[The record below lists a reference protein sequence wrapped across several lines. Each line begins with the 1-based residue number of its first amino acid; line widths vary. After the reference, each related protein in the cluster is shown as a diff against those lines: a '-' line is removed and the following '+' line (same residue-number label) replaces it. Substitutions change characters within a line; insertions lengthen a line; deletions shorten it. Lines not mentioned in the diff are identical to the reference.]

1 MEKAKKLFIDL
12 LADDKAE
19 TIFNENFREIQLTV
33 VDYQYLRYIYN
44 KPEHSLSIDK
54 EFQKLFKT
62 FYIMHRYTS
71 DKFSDSFFN
80 VMDEIKSKKLL
91 DLDAVQ
97 ITKSLADID
106 NKWYFSF
113 VTKMLNLEDDEKFP
127 IYDQMVGKV
136 CGLKDSSKYENKEAK
151 FSDWYNKIKAIYSD
165 LLNGEYKEHT
175 TKIISLFRKTFN
187 CQYEKE
193 LSDMRIMDILFWQL
207 GKTLIT
213 SATKAQTLS
222 KENRAAKV
230 LNNKEYDVE
239 TKIALLSKIGLKR
252 MDIID
257 KGFDKEAVFE
267 WFYKNK

>member
-1 MEKAKKLFIDL
+1 MEKAKELFISL
-12 LADDKAE
+12 LAENKAE

-33 VDYQYLRYIYN
+33 VDYQYLRYIYK
-44 KPEHSLSIDK
+44 KPEHSLSTDK

-71 DKFSDSFFN
+71 GDFSDRFFK
-80 VMDEIKSKKLL
+80 VMDEIKSKKSL

-97 ITKSLADID
+97 ITKELAGKD

-113 VTKMLNLEDDEKFP
+113 VTKMLNLKDDKKFP

-151 FSDWYNKIKAIYSD
+151 FSDWYNKINAIYSD
-165 LLNGEYKEHT
+165 LLNGEYKEQT
-175 TKIISLFRKTFN
+175 RKIISLFRKIFK
-187 CQYEKE
+187 CQDKNE

-207 GKTLIT
+207 GKTLD
-213 SATKAQTLS
+213 
-222 KENRAAKV
+222 KETRVAKV
-230 LNNKEYDVE
+230 LSNNEYDIE

-257 KGFDKEAVFE
+257 RGFDKRTVFE

>member
-1 MEKAKKLFIDL
+1 MEKAQKLFIDL

-19 TIFNENFREIQLTV
+19 TIFNENFREIRLTV

-71 DKFSDSFFN
+71 DKFSDSFFK
-80 VMDEIKSKKLL
+80 VMDEIKSKKRL

-97 ITKSLADID
+97 ITKELADID
-106 NKWYFSF
+106 HKWYFSF
-113 VTKMLNLEDDEKFP
+113 VTKMLNLEDDERFP

-136 CGLKDSSKYENKEAK
+136 CGLKESSKYENKEAK
-151 FSDWYNKIKAIYSD
+151 FSDWYNKINAIYSD
-165 LLNGEYKEHT
+165 LLDGEYKEHT
-175 TKIISLFRKTFN
+175 RKIISLFRKIFK
-187 CQYEKE
+187 CQDENE

-207 GKTLIT
+207 GKTINT
-213 SATKAQTLS
+213 SETKKQTLN
-222 KENRAAKV
+222 KETRVAKV
-230 LNNKEYDVE
+230 LSNNEHDIE

-257 KGFDKEAVFE
+257 KGFDKKTVFE